1 MNNMPALRKVLCAG
15 ILLSGFMLCA
25 ARADTVVQF
34 NINGYITGL
43 YGTVNS
49 YRVQLFDSQA
59 PITVANFLK
68 YVNDHDYDNTI
79 IHRSVSDF
87 IIQGGGYTN
96 QLASVVSYGAIQ
108 NEFSSSRSNLRGTIA
123 MAKLGGDPNSA
134 TNQWF
139 VNVADN
145 SQNLDN
151 QNGGFTVFGKVIGEG
166 MSVVDTINSLKPYD
180 LSITFGNVF
189 TAIPL
194 INYTPPTLYS
204 SNLIGF
210 TSVTVVPTIEWK
222 GGSSSGTTKWDLAA
236 NWTPGT
242 TVPNGAGVNLVVG
255 SQNSSYNVVDMASG
269 GRTVGNIYYNSNVST
284 TIKSTG
290 NYNLTIDNGAS
301 PSTIN
306 VLGNQTISAPLIL
319 NSDTIF
325 SGDGTL
331 TLSGGVS
338 STHSMAVLDGGN
350 IIAKSINVNTVTLGV
365 GSRITIQ
372 PIPGGPQG
380 GEIAPVPEP
389 SVLALLGM
397 GICSMLAYGW
407 RRRNRAA

>member
-1 MNNMPALRKVLCAG
+1 MNNMPALIKVLCAG
-15 ILLSGFMLCA
+15 ILWCGCMFGA
-25 ARADTVVQF
+25 VWADTVVQF
-34 NINGYITGL
+34 NINGSINGL
-43 YGTVNS
+43 YGTVNN
-49 YRVQLFDSQA
+49 YRVQLLDSQA
-59 PITVANFLK
+59 PITVANFLT
-68 YVNDHDYDNTI
+68 YVNNHNYDNTI

-87 IIQGGGYTN
+87 IIQGGGFTN
-96 QLASVVSYGAIQ
+96 QLAAVVSYGPIQ
-108 NEFSSSRSNLRGTIA
+108 NEFSSTRPNVRGTIA
-123 MAKLGGDPNSA
+123 MAKVGGDPNSA

-139 VNVADN
+139 INVADN
-145 SQNLDN
+145 RANLDN
-151 QNGGFTVFGKVIGEG
+151 QNGGFTAFGKVIGEG
-166 MSVVDTINSLKPYD
+166 MSVVDTINSLQTYN
-180 LSITFGNVF
+180 LGGNF
-189 TAIPL
+189 TDIPL
-194 INYTPPTLYS
+194 INYTPPNLYT

-242 TVPNGAGVNLVVG
+242 TVPNGTGVNLVVG

-269 GRTVGNIYYNSNVST
+269 GRTVGNIYYNSNVGT

-290 NYNLTIDNGAS
+290 NYNLTIDNGTS
-301 PSTIN
+301 PSTVN

-319 NSDTIF
+319 NSNTIF

-350 IIAKSINVNTVTLGV
+350 IIAKSIHANTLTLGI

-372 PIPGGPQG
+372 PLPGGPLG
-380 GEIAPVPEP
+380 GAIAPVPEP
-389 SVLALLGM
+389 SALVLLGI
-397 GICSMLAYGW
+397 GICGLLGYGW
-407 RRRNRAA
+407 RRRRKAA